1 MLSALANICQYPVD
15 AVWSGK
21 DFPEFD
27 QLVNRKDKD
36 HNSALHLAVQT
47 GHLSACRILL
57 QHNANVNLQNKHQ
70 KTPLHVASMG
80 KNKDILELLVKQGA
94 QTDQKDYKQRTPLHR

>member
-27 QLVNRKDKD
+27 QLVNRKDED

-47 GHLSACRILL
+47 GHLSA
-57 QHNANVNLQNKHQ
+57 NVNLQNKHQ
-70 KTPLHVASMG
+70 QTPLHVASMG